1 MKNILKY
8 TSAAAAM
15 MLALSSCEEMVD
27 YQTVIDAA
35 PKLAYVNPKGGDTFE
50 TLVVHRPTGSEGSFE
65 TEFQVNANSTAH
77 AAVGVDVV
85 YDAEL
90 VASYNEAHG
99 TAFAALPREYINI
112 ENASVVIP
120 ENAAISADT
129 VRLRLSQDADLSKL
143 TQRGYLAP
151 LKVTS
156 EGLGS
161 SEKMGNLWF
170 IVNTEISLIRP
181 VSSVDDMVG
190 FLAGG
195 TSGWTADC
203 GNAANLFDGSDGTG
217 VAFTKAN
224 GTVVID
230 MQKPIMV
237 TGLKLNLTGA
247 NGVSIEYSEDGKEW
261 SQAGTPLSGE
271 YLYTGRNWYVAVY
284 DYFTA
289 RYLRLTV
296 GNNTINEVGVYMIES
311 SEPTVYAT
319 IGNDNVVAGKI
330 VHKKGVGSTSDFSAS
345 FKAYTTIAS
354 ASGYNVNLAVDNSL
368 VAAYNQKHGTSYK
381 AMPSANVDLKTTSV
395 SIAAND
401 NASASNAEF
410 ALKGDLS
417 GLTDVNGYLIPVR
430 LSASGAVVSE
440 SRGVVY
446 AIITPEV
453 NMIRAI
459 SSADEMVG
467 FPAGGRSSW
476 SGSADGS
483 SKLFDDDDNTSVN
496 FQSSGN
502 VLTVNMADTHLVTG
516 LRLHGY
522 GVNNVSVE
530 FSRDGVAWTSAGTV
544 AEGEAVWTGSSWSQ
558 GDWYLAFSDYLDAQY
573 LRLSFGF
580 SGYYRTL
587 SEFYVYEIE
596 STEPTVYTICG
607 TDNVFTGKVVHHA
620 IAGSNASLDASFNV
634 MTTVTSPSGY
644 SVGAEVNSS
653 LVASYNASHNTK
665 YAALDA
671 SYVEISGVPC
681 EIGPGA
687 NKSAG
692 KISVSLKGDI
702 SKLKNAGGYLLPVQ
716 LKAPA
721 GAVVSSG
728 RGVVYIVIEVEESTA
743 VLRSGFS
750 ISDIEGTQVADRSGW
765 KLIEKGTEI
774 HSGDYDYLLDG
785 DTETYIRTW
794 GGPIVFTVDLGR
806 EYDVTG
812 LVITARTDSYSNL
825 QPSSIS
831 IRASLDDD
839 IYEDLGTASKS
850 EGTIV
855 SSNPSSYV
863 SFYGHKTVRYLK
875 IEAGY
880 GSNMGTAEFNIYA
893 K

>member
-99 TAFAALPREYINI
+99 TAFAALPREYIDI

-151 LKVTS
+151 LKVIS

-181 VSSVDDMVG
+181 ISSVDDMVG

-203 GNAANLFDGSDGTG
+203 GNAANLFDGSEGTG

-271 YLYTGRNWYVAVY
+271 YLYTNRNWYVAVY

-311 SEPTVYAT
+311 TEPTVYAT
-319 IGNDNVVAGKI
+319 IGNDNVVTGKI
-330 VHKKGVGSTSDFSAS
+330 VHKKGIGSTSDFSAS

-354 ASGYNVNLAVDNSL
+354 ASGYNVSLAVDNSL

-381 AMPSANVDLKTTSV
+381 AMPSANVDLKTASV

-417 GLTDVNGYLIPVR
+417 GLTDVNGYIIPVK

-467 FPAGGRSSW
+467 YPAG
-476 SGSADGS
+476 
-483 SKLFDDDDNTSVN
+483 
-496 FQSSGN
+496 
-502 VLTVNMADTHLVTG
+502 
-516 LRLHGY
+516 
-522 GVNNVSVE
+522 
-530 FSRDGVAWTSAGTV
+530 
-544 AEGEAVWTGSSWSQ
+544 
-558 GDWYLAFSDYLDAQY
+558 
-573 LRLSFGF
+573 
-580 SGYYRTL
+580 
-587 SEFYVYEIE
+587 
-596 STEPTVYTICG
+596 
-607 TDNVFTGKVVHHA
+607 
-620 IAGSNASLDASFNV
+620 
-634 MTTVTSPSGY
+634 
-644 SVGAEVNSS
+644 
-653 LVASYNASHNTK
+653 
-665 YAALDA
+665 
-671 SYVEISGVPC
+671 
-681 EIGPGA
+681 
-687 NKSAG
+687 
-692 KISVSLKGDI
+692 
-702 SKLKNAGGYLLPVQ
+702 
-716 LKAPA
+716 
-721 GAVVSSG
+721 
-728 RGVVYIVIEVEESTA
+728 
-743 VLRSGFS
+743 
-750 ISDIEGTQVADRSGW
+750 
-765 KLIEKGTEI
+765 
-774 HSGDYDYLLDG
+774 
-785 DTETYIRTW
+785 
-794 GGPIVFTVDLGR
+794 
-806 EYDVTG
+806 
-812 LVITARTDSYSNL
+812 
-825 QPSSIS
+825 
-831 IRASLDDD
+831 
-839 IYEDLGTASKS
+839 
-850 EGTIV
+850 
-855 SSNPSSYV
+855 
-863 SFYGHKTVRYLK
+863 
-875 IEAGY
+875 
-880 GSNMGTAEFNIYA
+880 
-893 K
+893 